1 MNLPKLARALLTL
14 IGKKLLCV
22 KIISANFNESAI
34 VLVIALLR
42 KFISET
48 FSLFETFIMKMAF
61 FH

>member
-14 IGKKLLCV
+14 IGKNLLRV
-22 KIISANFNESAI
+22 KIISANFNEGAI
-34 VLVIALLR
+34 VFVIALLR

-48 FSLFETFIMKMAF
+48 FSLFETFIVKMAF